1 MLEAPG
7 VEVEPVPALAEVA
20 VQVQPAEVYV
30 DGQADLAQLVA
41 ARAAQVQVFPEAG
54 GPRVAVMAEAVA
66 VQTETAK
73 ARQMLP
79 SLLHR

>member
-1 MLEAPG
+1 VPEAPG
-7 VEVEPVPALAEVA
+7 VEAEPVPALAEVA

-41 ARAAQVQVFPEAG
+41 ARAVSVQDFPEEG
-54 GPRVAVMAEAVA
+54 DLRVAVMAEAVA
-66 VQTETAK
+66 VRTATAK
-73 ARQMLP
+73 AQQMSP